1 MGTFSYYSERNE
13 KREEVES
20 VQRGLLNPKLG
31 PVVES

>member
-13 KREEVES
+13 RREKVES
-20 VQRGLLNPKLG
+20 VHRGLLSPKLG